1 MTSITNR
8 ELIQTSDVF
17 TGNVNASVTLVCFID
32 YESPECAKLNL
43 VLNQLLLDFDNQIRI
58 NIRHFPMANK
68 HQKAMKAAEAAVA
81 AAQEGLF
88 WPMNNILYVNQKT
101 LGTISLKQYAR
112 QIGTTNK
119 RFLEQVINGTY
130 AWQVREDLLEGLA
143 MGIRTVPA
151 VYVNGE
157 FFGEEVTKDSLSR
170 KITQFL

>member
-1 MTSITNR
+1 MTSITNK

-17 TGNVNASVTLVCFID
+17 TGNIKASVTLVCFVD
-32 YESPECAKLNL
+32 YESPECAKLNT
-43 VLNQLLLDFDNQIRI
+43 VLNQLLSDFDNKIRI

-88 WPMNNILYVNQKT
+88 WPMNNILFSNQKT
-101 LGTISLKQYAR
+101 LGTISLKQHAR
-112 QIGTTNK
+112 QVGCTNK
-119 RFLEQVINGTY
+119 RFLEQVINGTF
-130 AWQVREDLLEGLA
+130 AWPVREDLLEGLE

-157 FFGEEVTKDSLSR
+157 LFGEEVTVASLSK
-170 KITQFL
+170 KIQQFL